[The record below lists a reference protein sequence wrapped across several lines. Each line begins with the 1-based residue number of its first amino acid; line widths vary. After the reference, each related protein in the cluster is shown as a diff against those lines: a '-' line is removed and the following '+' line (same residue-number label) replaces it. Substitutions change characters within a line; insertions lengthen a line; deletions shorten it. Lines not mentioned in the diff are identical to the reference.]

1 MAAPPPELGLLS
13 VSTCPGI
20 VLIWLAVIGPVLR
33 SWSDGTTIPRS
44 ARCLLYGFDPAGMF
58 LLFSCRNPNFRPLDA
73 NQGELGIWPARA
85 SRQAASG
92 ARPGCGVNRF
102 SPLERG
108 S

>member
-33 SWSDGTTIPRS
+33 SRSDGTTIPRS

-58 LLFSCRNPNFRPLDA
+58 LLFFVQEPNFRPLDA
-73 NQGELGIWPARA
+73 NQG
-85 SRQAASG
+85 G
-92 ARPGCGVNRF
+92 ARDLAGSSLATGRVWGATRVRRQSVF
-102 SPLERG
+102 S